1 MSPEVYEDLAAGRA
15 TSEPVYVFHALHWSP
30 KLSKFR
36 NFRRKLRVYTRKLHP
51 ILRIILEHLL
61 DGILKFFEDHWID
74 AKVDAEINRAVAS
87 WPEAKEPQPIIRELP
102 SEVPGLPTLT
112 ITAPHH
118 DRTTEAG
125 PSPYTD

>member
-1 MSPEVYEDLAAGRA
+1 VSRAAFSVSWA
-15 TSEPVYVFHALHWSP
+15 P

-36 NFRRKLRVYTRKLHP
+36 VLRRKLRVYTRQLHP

-61 DGILKFFEDHWID
+61 DGVLRFFEDHWID
-74 AKVDAEINRAVAS
+74 AKVDAEINREVSS

-112 ITAPHH
+112 ITAPYNH
-118 DRTTEAG
+118 DRTAQAG
-125 PSPYTD
+125 PSPNTN